1 METNF
6 IKAVR
11 NDFTGLVINANAA
24 SVKRAE
30 FGFVNKDCDFVKSMI
45 GTICL
50 HAIENPLI
58 FDEEQS
64 NNIINLINTISYG

>member
-64 NNIINLINTISYG
+64 NNIINLINTINYG

>member
-1 METNF
+1 MDINF
-6 IKAVR
+6 IDAVR
-11 NDFTGLVINANAA
+11 NNFEDLVINANFA
-24 SVKRAE
+24 SVQRAE
-30 FGFVNKDCDFVKSMI
+30 FGFVNKDCDFIKSML

-64 NNIINLINTISYG
+64 NNIINLINTITYG

>member
-1 METNF
+1 MDTTF

-11 NDFTGLVINANAA
+11 DNFTGLVINANAA
-24 SVKRAE
+24 SIKRAE
-30 FGFVNKDCDFVKSMI
+30 FGFVNTDCDFVTSMI
-45 GTICL
+45 VTICL

-64 NNIINLINTISYG
+64 NNIINLINTITYG

>member
-1 METNF
+1 MDTTF

-11 NDFTGLVINANAA
+11 DNFTGLVINANAA
-24 SVKRAE
+24 SIKRAE
-30 FGFVNKDCDFVKSMI
+30 FGFVNTDCGFVKSMI

-64 NNIINLINTISYG
+64 NNIINLINTITYG

>member
-11 NDFTGLVINANAA
+11 NDFTRLVINANAA

-64 NNIINLINTISYG
+64 NNIINLINTINYG

>member
-30 FGFVNKDCDFVKSMI
+30 FGFVNEDCDFVKSMI

-64 NNIINLINTISYG
+64 NNIINLINTITYG

>member
-1 METNF
+1 MDTTF

-11 NDFTGLVINANAA
+11 DNFTGLVINANAA
-24 SVKRAE
+24 SIKRAE
-30 FGFVNKDCDFVKSMI
+30 FGFVNTDCDFVKSMI

-64 NNIINLINTISYG
+64 NNIINLINTITYG

>member
-1 METNF
+1 MDTTF

-11 NDFTGLVINANAA
+11 DNFTGLVINANAA
-24 SVKRAE
+24 SIKRAE
-30 FGFVNKDCDFVKSMI
+30 FGFVNTDCAFVKSMI

-64 NNIINLINTISYG
+64 NNIINLINIITYG